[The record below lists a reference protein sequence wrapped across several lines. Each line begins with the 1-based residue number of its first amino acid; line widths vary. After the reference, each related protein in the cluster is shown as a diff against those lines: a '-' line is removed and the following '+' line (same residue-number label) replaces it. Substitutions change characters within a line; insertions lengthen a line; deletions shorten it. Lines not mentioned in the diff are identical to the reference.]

1 MIEVESLRVAPVA
14 KARGGIG
21 TNRRIARSHRKEE
34 GSPMHRAFR
43 LRAAACVIA
52 AGIGMVG
59 VSRISVAADTAKVD
73 FNKDIKPIIQE
84 SCIKCHKP
92 DPKNPRSPAA
102 GFNLSDKAAAMKGG
116 KVGHDI
122 VPGHADESLM
132 YKLLKGPVPNGNHKI
147 DPMPKAGRGQAFK
160 PLSDAKIE
168 LIGKWI
174 DQGAE
179 WPDKK

>member
-1 MIEVESLRVAPVA
+1 M
-14 KARGGIG
+14 
-21 TNRRIARSHRKEE
+21 H
-34 GSPMHRAFR
+34 HRAPR
-43 LRAAACVIA
+43 SKALACVIA
-52 AGIGMVG
+52 AGIGIVG
-59 VSRISVAADTAKVD
+59 MSRITAAADTGRVD

-122 VPGHADESLM
+122 VPGHADQSLM

-179 WPDKK
+179 WPDQK

>member
-1 MIEVESLRVAPVA
+1 MHH
-14 KARGGIG
+14 G
-21 TNRRIARSHRKEE
+21 RS
-34 GSPMHRAFR
+34 R
-43 LRAAACVIA
+43 LSALTYVIA
-52 AGIGMVG
+52 AGVGMIGL
-59 VSRISVAADTAKVD
+59 SRISLAADSDKVD
-73 FNKDIKPIIQE
+73 FNKDIKPIIQQ

-102 GFNLSDKAAAMKGG
+102 GFNLNDKAAAMKGG

-132 YKLLKGPVPNGNHKI
+132 YKLLKGPVPNGNHKL

-160 PLSDAKIE
+160 PLPDAKIE
-168 LIGKWI
+168 LIRKWI

-179 WPDKK
+179 WPDHK